1 MCCDD
6 HPQLTALSLRFDSTS
21 SLLSFATAL
30 LSGSPAVK
38 AKLHAELDATMPV
51 DPSAFTQDTVRDAR
65 TQAPDYAS
73 TPSPAQVSTLRY
85 TRAVL
90 DETLRLYPVAY
101 TTARTTVSPV
111 TLSTGV
117 TIPANIHVSI
127 PIAFVHRDPKN
138 WPDEPGSLPTLCLDG
153 FDVFLFKFLTPIA
166 ILVPVSR
173 HRCIQAR
180 TLLCLRFR
188 GCCWKARRVP
198 CRCIHPGERFCRI
211 CLLCPTD
218 CGESCSSM
226 PLPSLPPPLFFPSFV
241 CPSQFALGRRDCV
254 GKNFAMQEAVPL
266 LALLHQRYEFTTAA
280 GWELKSTIR
289 GFSQVL
295 EGGLPVTVKRR
306 Q

>member
-30 LSGSPAVK
+30 LSVSPAVK

-127 PIAFVHRDPKN
+127 PIAFVHRDPQN

-153 FDVFLFKFLTPIA
+153 FNVFLFKFLTPIA
-166 ILVPVSR
+166 ILVPVCVTDAFKPERFFVSDSEAAAGKR
-173 HRCIQAR
+173 DAYPAGAFIPVSDSVKSVYCVLLTVGSLAHRCHFPP
-180 TLLCLRFR
+180 LLSSSVFPFLR
-188 GCCWKARRVP
+188 
-198 CRCIHPGERFCRI
+198 
-211 CLLCPTD
+211 
-218 CGESCSSM
+218 M
-226 PLPSLPPPLFFPSFV
+226 PLLSLRL
-241 CPSQFALGRRDCV
+241 AV
-254 GKNFAMQEAVPL
+254 G
-266 LALLHQRYEFTTAA
+266 TASA
-280 GWELKSTIR
+280 KTSRCRKQYHCSPCCTNGTS
-289 GFSQVL
+289 SPQ
-295 EGGLPVTVKRR
+295 LPVGS
-306 Q
+306 